1 MNVRKIV
8 SIVWA
13 ALLPACWVQ
22 AQEPPALPCA
32 KGDVKCASAERVKS
46 PARTKSYWSA
56 ALAKPLDQRFGTA
69 PDELLVFLNLDN
81 IADEIPNSPRA
92 AVLPVEFAKDVR
104 DAIAGL
110 PAEVKS
116 AVDKKLAG
124 IYFVKDLGGTGYT
137 DYAHAYGI
145 GRDAGYVVLDM
156 DVLQAQTANAW
167 ATWKESTPFR
177 SDPGAKLEAV
187 IETAAQDN
195 RKNAIQYI
203 LLHELG
209 HILSIGENIH
219 PVWDKPPNN
228 DPNLDR
234 FPFAHLSW
242 EILQAE
248 NRYASRFDAAFP
260 ERKDVVYYFGARLDG
275 MAMFSIY
282 EKLERTNFP
291 TLYAAARP
299 GDDFAESFASYVHTV
314 MMKRPWEIRLYRQGK
329 LTRTIG
335 LCWPDKRCAEKR
347 RILETLLRIKP

>member
-137 DYAHAYGI
+137 DYAHADGI

-156 DVLQAQTANAW
+156 DVLQAQTANAC
-167 ATWKESTPFR
+167 KR
-177 SDPGAKLEAV
+177 
-187 IETAAQDN
+187 N
-195 RKNAIQYI
+195 
-203 LLHELG
+203 
-209 HILSIGENIH
+209 IGRMH
-219 PVWDKPPNN
+219 
-228 DPNLDR
+228 
-234 FPFAHLSW
+234 
-242 EILQAE
+242 
-248 NRYASRFDAAFP
+248 
-260 ERKDVVYYFGARLDG
+260 
-275 MAMFSIY
+275 
-282 EKLERTNFP
+282 
-291 TLYAAARP
+291 
-299 GDDFAESFASYVHTV
+299 
-314 MMKRPWEIRLYRQGK
+314 RLYPVSNNRPESALVSVSSGRSLK
-329 LTRTIG
+329 INSNISSSR
-335 LCWPDKRCAEKR
+335 
-347 RILETLLRIKP
+347 